1 MSRVQ
6 VIGAVLLAL
15 LLVMSNG
22 AVAVGSGGAPSVDAQ
37 TATDASAA
45 DEVFVAEN
53 GDVVLV
59 SETEQGTN
67 APAAGSEFD
76 TAAGEQLDVAGDF
89 GFDVESGLVH
99 LFFEGDF
106 ADSVE
111 DGDELE
117 TTGDA
122 SIEVTPDSIAGSAD
136 ITAAQPEEIEDL
148 SVDVDH
154 EQTRS
159 SYDSSSSVSLAVA
172 EEEASDASVSFES
185 ESTVSASSFESTG
198 SMTADEPT
206 GADGSQESQ
215 DELYDLSL
223 SEDDG
228 TYTLDVTEER
238 PVMDTQWERENWETE
253 DAALE
258 TLEGQ
263 FNAMA
268 VQLGGTAAVD
278 LQTHEFEEGDESHD
292 LTLEYEV
299 TFENVKD
306 QVAEMLAS
314 QLENDQELDLSEA
327 EAQSIADSISA
338 LEIDSLDLTAETSG
352 GEQTV
357 EWDVAIDNYDELVLG
372 LFEIS
377 ESIPDIDDEMAEQLD
392 ESRELLEAQDAAD
405 LTQTSSIDFSME
417 TEDGLTSLEFE
428 SESEAE
434 NWGDYVDE
442 VEDRGLGEYL
452 VESSYEVEADADDEE
467 IDTEFAFDVVQEG
480 ALDAA
485 IEDAITAAEE
495 DPATDEETLDAL
507 ESVRDVEFESAKA
520 NATLTDTTVSGMT
533 AAQFGNLT
541 APEVDGLEITGVH
554 GESDGNTSTV
564 YVSVANYVS
573 EDPTESEVREQ
584 DEVNEDTV
592 VHMPGEWD
600 GEDLP
605 QTDVESLT
613 QYLEESNDD
622 DESSDLPLGSP
633 AVGIVAAL
641 LALAIAGGAAHRRT
655 ER

>member
-1 MSRVQ
+1 MSRVK

-15 LLVMSNG
+15 LLVLSNG

-37 TATDASAA
+37 TATDSSAA

-67 APAAGSEFD
+67 APATGGEFD

-106 ADSVE
+106 ADSIE

-136 ITAAQPEEIEDL
+136 ITADQPEEIEDL

-159 SYDSSSSVSLAVA
+159 SYDSSSSISLTV
-172 EEEASDASVSFES
+172 EDEEASDASVSFES

-198 SMTADEPT
+198 LMTVEEST
-206 GADGSQESQ
+206 EADGDQESQ

-223 SEDDG
+223 TENDG

-238 PVMDTQWERENWETE
+238 PVMDTQWERQNWETE
-253 DAALE
+253 EDAIE
-258 TLEGQ
+258 SLEGQ

-268 VQLGGTAAVD
+268 VELGGTATVD
-278 LQTHEFEEGDESHD
+278 LQSYEFEKGDEYHD
-292 LTLEYEV
+292 LALEYEV
-299 TFENVKD
+299 TLENVKD
-306 QVAEMLAS
+306 QVAEMLAGE
-314 QLENDQELDLSEA
+314 LENDQELDLSEA

-338 LEIDSLDLTAETSG
+338 LEVDTLDLTVETSG

-392 ESRELLEAQDAAD
+392 ESRELLEAQGAAD

-428 SESEAE
+428 SESDAE

-442 VEDRGLGEYL
+442 VEDRGLGEYI
-452 VESSYEVEADADDEE
+452 VESSYEAEADIDDEE
-467 IDTEFAFDVVQEG
+467 LTTDFSFEVVQEG
-480 ALDAA
+480 ALDTA
-485 IEDAITAAEE
+485 IEDAIAAAEE
-495 DPATDEETLDAL
+495 DPAADEEVVDAL
-507 ESVRDVEFESAKA
+507 ASFQDVEFESAKA
-520 NATLTDTTVSGMT
+520 NATLTDTSVSGMT

-541 APEVDGLEITGVH
+541 APEMDGLEITGMH
-554 GESDGNTSTV
+554 GETDGDTTTV
-564 YVSVANYVS
+564 YVSVADYVG

-600 GEDLP
+600 DEDLP

-613 QYLEESNDD
+613 QYLSEDEDD
-622 DESSDLPLGSP
+622 SSLVPGGTAGIA
-633 AVGIVAAL
+633 AVGVLAVAV
-641 LALAIAGGAAHRRT
+641 IGGAVAYRRFN
-655 ER
+655 